1 MEVIDSMVKGKTKRT
16 PSRVKY
22 EQSHPTVS
30 FRVSKELYDR
40 LQAVKKA
47 EGKSITDVLK
57 VGVGLLEVEVRKG
70 KEIRVQAYDEGW
82 EKGIAEAEELYS
94 VSYPCSVCGK
104 AIVVTSEA
112 EKKAIRGYMRE
123 HGWGHAD
130 CINRRR

>member
-1 MEVIDSMVKGKTKRT
+1 MVKGKSKKT
-16 PSRVKY
+16 PSRIKY

-57 VGVGLLEVEVRKG
+57 IGVGLLEVKVRKE
-70 KEIRVQAYDEGW
+70 KEIRDQAYEEGW
-82 EKGIAEAEELYS
+82 EKGAAEAEELYA
-94 VSYPCSVCGK
+94 VSYSCSVCGK
-104 AIVVTSEA
+104 NIVVTA
-112 EKKAIRGYMRE
+112 ENVKRAIRTYMRE

-130 CINRRR
+130 CINRRY